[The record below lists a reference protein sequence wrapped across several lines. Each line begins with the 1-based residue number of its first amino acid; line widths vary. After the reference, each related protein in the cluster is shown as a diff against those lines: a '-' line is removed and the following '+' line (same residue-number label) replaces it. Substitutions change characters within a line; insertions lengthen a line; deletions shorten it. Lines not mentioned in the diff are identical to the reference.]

1 VSVSQVG
8 YLGYAWATSIAVVT
22 SDNLLIVAVG
32 LGILVAVSTLLIRV
46 GGVVENKARQV
57 IREYQATGE
66 LPTTLERDT
75 GELPTTLEREE
86 IQRTLEVLNE
96 KMDRLLEYG

>member
-1 VSVSQVG
+1 MSVSQVG

-66 LPTTLERDT
+66 LPTTLER
-75 GELPTTLEREE
+75 EE

-96 KMDRLLEYG
+96 KMDRLLEG

>member
-8 YLGYAWATSIAVVT
+8 YLGYAWAAVIAIVT

-66 LPTTLERDT
+66 LPTTLER
-75 GELPTTLEREE
+75 EE